1 MSSDPYSALVRD
13 YFAHTAHAGDLEDAV
28 VAEIAERGVHLRLA
42 ATVDN
47 GTIQALRFR
56 AWGCPHVIA
65 ACEYFCAEHEGRPVG
80 ALGELHA
87 SNIMRNLSVPVEKT
101 GRILVL
107 EDVVRLLERAIRDES
122 APH

>member
-1 MSSDPYSALVRD
+1 MSDDPYSARVRD
-13 YFAHTAHAGDLEDAV
+13 YFARTAHAGDLEDAV
-28 VAEIAERGVHLRLA
+28 IAEIAEQGVHLRLA
-42 ATVDN
+42 ATEYEGN
-47 GTIQALRFR
+47 IEALRFR

-65 ACEYFCAEHEGRPVG
+65 ACEYFCAEYEGKPVC
-80 ALGELHA
+80 ALGEFHA

-107 EDVVRLLERAIRDES
+107 EDVVRLLERTIRDES

>member
-1 MSSDPYSALVRD
+1 MSNDPYSARVRD
-13 YFAHTAHAGDLEDAV
+13 YFARTAHAGDLEDAV
-28 VAEIAERGVHLRLA
+28 VAEIAEQGVHLQLA
-42 ATVDN
+42 ATEDDGN
-47 GTIQALRFR
+47 IRALKFR

-65 ACEYFCAEHEGRPVG
+65 ACEYFCAEYEGRPLD
-80 ALGELHA
+80 ALEEFQA

-107 EDVVRLLERAIRDES
+107 EDVVRLLGRAFRDES

>member
-1 MSSDPYSALVRD
+1 VSNDPYNALVRD
-13 YFAHTAHAGDLEDAV
+13 YFAHTAHAGDLKDGV
-28 VAEIAERGVHLRLA
+28 VAEIAEQGIHLRLA
-42 ATVDN
+42 ATEDN
-47 GTIQALRFR
+47 GHIQALRFR

-65 ACEYFCAEHEGRPVG
+65 ACESFCAEYEGKPLG
-80 ALGELHA
+80 ALGEFQA

-107 EDVVRLLERAIRDES
+107 EDVVRLLGRAFSDES